1 MDILK
6 SRIDPVRNFANL
18 PLASFIIWQLWT
30 NFVIHVQASNWVDTP
45 KTWLKMRIIGGSL
58 PFGRSTIV
66 YRIGSNVSLLK
77 VVRKI
82 TMANKMDLVE
92 KVAQTI
98 GCTKADAE
106 RAVESMI
113 ETITTVLKRGEEVSI
128 AGLGIFEAK
137 TRAGR
142 TGRNPR
148 TGATIQIKAMKV
160 PKFRASKTLKDAIK

>member
-1 MDILK
+1 
-6 SRIDPVRNFANL
+6 
-18 PLASFIIWQLWT
+18 
-30 NFVIHVQASNWVDTP
+30 
-45 KTWLKMRIIGGSL
+45 
-58 PFGRSTIV
+58 
-66 YRIGSNVSLLK
+66 
-77 VVRKI
+77 
-82 TMANKMDLVE
+82 MANKMDIVE
-92 KVAQTI
+92 KVASTI

-106 RAVESMI
+106 RAVEAMI
-113 ETITTVLKRGEEVSI
+113 DFVTRTLKSGQEVSI